1 MQDDSYWFNFILL
14 HMDIS
19 VSQHCLLKFFSLAC
33 VSGIFVTEM
42 ADVMCTHIWVFDYCS
57 NGQHVCSCAS
67 SIFGFGGLFLFP
79 PPLFFLDW
87 VYLCSHGSPGTL
99 CVGQADLGFTN
110 TGTKMC
116 ATMYSSCYFYYSGSV
131 IYFRIWN
138 GDSLPSIFLFAQI
151 VLAV

>member
-79 PPLFFLDW
+79 PPLFFFWTGSIYVVMVVLELSVWAKLTSDSQILEQKC
-87 VYLCSHGSPGTL
+87 VPLCTAHVIFITL
-99 CVGQADLGFTN
+99 
-110 TGTKMC
+110 
-116 ATMYSSCYFYYSGSV
+116 
-131 IYFRIWN
+131 
-138 GDSLPSIFLFAQI
+138 
-151 VLAV
+151 VL

>member
-1 MQDDSYWFNFILL
+1 MFLASL
-14 HMDIS
+14 
-19 VSQHCLLKFFSLAC
+19 SQKWLTSC
-33 VSGIFVTEM
+33 VL
-42 ADVMCTHIWVFDYCS
+42 
-57 NGQHVCSCAS
+57 
-67 SIFGFGGLFLFP
+67 IFGSLIIVRMANTFVLVPVPYLGLGVCFCFSP
-79 PPLFFLDW
+79 PFFFLDW